1 LVGVFDNAG
10 CEYCR
15 KRAFIFP
22 FPGSPSPGL
31 IFAQTVFKEFHL
43 LTINLLTGGRSKM
56 ISASN
61 RKCGLLGG
69 LCILSM
75 CVAFNVSAKQNTME
89 TLSPVIKGG
98 RMATID
104 PDTGQ
109 LVSGEKAAKVLEREA
124 LKADVQKF
132 MSSLRAVMAAD
143 LDVSAL
149 VEKKLA
155 TGAVKVDLKGHF
167 RSPLVATTKLDK
179 TLAITHE
186 MAIPQDNHQTSTNK

>member
-1 LVGVFDNAG
+1 
-10 CEYCR
+10 
-15 KRAFIFP
+15 
-22 FPGSPSPGL
+22 
-31 IFAQTVFKEFHL
+31 
-43 LTINLLTGGRSKM
+43 M
-56 ISASN
+56 ISVSN
-61 RKCGLLGG
+61 RKLGLLGS

-75 CVAFNVSAKQNTME
+75 CVAFNVSAEQNTRE
-89 TLSPVIKGG
+89 TLSPVIEGG

-132 MSSLRAVMAAD
+132 MSSLRAVMTAD
-143 LDVSAL
+143 RDVSAL

-167 RSPLVATTKLDK
+167 RSPVLATTNPDQ

-186 MAIPQDNHQTSTNK
+186 MAIPQDNHHTSSNN